1 MFHMIKQ
8 EQDFIASVAADLE
21 IHGTPSL
28 TIKRVDLDRNYWV
41 EGLGLNWA
49 AIREATQ
56 NADVESQI
64 DNDGSLVIW
73 RLAR

>member
-1 MFHMIKQ
+1 MIKQ

-21 IHGTPSL
+21 IHGTHSL